1 MGNEF
6 VLPLTSVVVLVLLVA
21 LLLAAF
27 VLRRYMMTRV
37 VGTFDCSLRGTDPQD
52 TGSWMA
58 GVARYQSDRL
68 DWFRVFTVSMRPA
81 RSLARSRLEII
92 ERRVP
97 QGPEARA
104 VIPGCV
110 VVRCEYDGTGLEL
123 AMTDPA
129 YNALAAW
136 LESAPP
142 GQQQPIA

>member
-1 MGNEF
+1 MGNEL
-6 VLPLTSVVVLVLLVA
+6 VLPLTFVGVCTLLA
-21 LLLAAF
+21 LLLLGVF
-27 VLRRYMMTRV
+27 VLRRFVMAHV
-37 VGTFDCSLRGTDPQD
+37 AGTFDCSLRGMSPDD
-52 TGSWMA
+52 SGSWMV

-68 DWFRVFTVSMRPA
+68 DWFRVFTVSPRPA

-97 QGPEARA
+97 QGPEARTA
-104 VIPGCV
+104 IPGCV
-110 VVRCEYDGTGLEL
+110 VVRCEYDGVGLEL

-142 GQQQPIA
+142 GEQQPIA